1 MTELCTSSQHMS
13 RMSQYDWSEHI
24 EAELSS
30 KLNNT
35 GFSVIINL
43 IYRQLIVPRQYAQ
56 PINFADILTWTM
68 PLNRYSGATLWHS
81 VKLYIFHDIMSAL
94 HINQSSV
101 RYEGIIYN

>member
-1 MTELCTSSQHMS
+1 MTESCTSSQHMS

-43 IYRQLIVPRQYAQ
+43 IYRQLIASPS
-56 PINFADILTWTM
+56 PICAAYQFC
-68 PLNRYSGATLWHS
+68 RYLDVDNATQSLFRSHS
-81 VKLYIFHDIMSAL
+81 LAL
-94 HINQSSV
+94 SKVIHIS
-101 RYEGIIYN
+101 